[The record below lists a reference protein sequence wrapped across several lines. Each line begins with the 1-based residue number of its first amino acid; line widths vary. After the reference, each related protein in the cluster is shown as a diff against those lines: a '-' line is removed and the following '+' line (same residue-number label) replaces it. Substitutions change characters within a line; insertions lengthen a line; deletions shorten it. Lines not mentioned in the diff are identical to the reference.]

1 MVVMGRRGG
10 RIVAVV
16 GALLVA
22 GCTSASPAP
31 ANTRSDIHKI
41 KHVIVVMQENRSF
54 DSYFGTYPGA
64 DGIPMSGGSP
74 SVCIP
79 SATQG
84 QGPCKVVN
92 ALVGVYVEPPIR
104 LR

>member
-1 MVVMGRRGG
+1 
-10 RIVAVV
+10 
-16 GALLVA
+16 
-22 GCTSASPAP
+22 
-31 ANTRSDIHKI
+31 
-41 KHVIVVMQENRSF
+41 
-54 DSYFGTYPGA
+54 
-64 DGIPMSGGSP
+64 
-74 SVCIP
+74 VCIP